1 MNAIKSVLLS
11 LVLALASFT
20 AIAAEPV
27 DINRADAA
35 QLATLNG
42 VGPAKAEAI
51 VAYREKNGPFQSVD
65 QLAEV
70 KGIGLKTVD
79 KNRDMLRIGGASKAP
94 AKPAGTP

>member
-1 MNAIKSVLLS
+1 MTSIKSILLS
-11 LVLALASFT
+11 LVLAFASFA

-79 KNRDMLRIGGASKAP
+79 KNRDMLRAGGSGKAP

>member
-1 MNAIKSVLLS
+1 MISIKSVLLS
-11 LVLALASFT
+11 LVLAFASF
-20 AIAAEPV
+20 AAVAAEPV

-42 VGPAKAEAI
+42 VGPAKAESI

-79 KNRDMLRIGGASKAP
+79 KNRDMLRIGGAAKAP